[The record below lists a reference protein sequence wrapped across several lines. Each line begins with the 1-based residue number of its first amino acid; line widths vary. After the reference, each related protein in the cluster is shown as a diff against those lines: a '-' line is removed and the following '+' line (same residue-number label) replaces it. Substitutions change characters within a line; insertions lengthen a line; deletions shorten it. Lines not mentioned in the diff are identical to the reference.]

1 MEYVDASTLRKLST
15 SGDIIIVDA
24 SWASANDVERA
35 RAAHESERIPNA
47 TFYDH
52 DEVCDLSSPLPQ
64 AFPAAGGVRA
74 RRRRRTRGDEDARRG
89 DIREKRRVVRGGG
102 VCVRVLGIWTSRTG
116 DGAQGRDGGVEGGRL
131 RDGGRGG
138 DDARAGDGGVR
149 RRRIERNARG
159 GRNRDSSTRKIC

>member
-24 SWASANDVERA
+24 SWAIANDVERA

-64 AFPAAGGVRA
+64 AFPPREAFARGVEPREREYH
-74 RRRRRTRGDEDARRG
+74 RRRGLRRCCWVDGWFSVSVHRSAEDRR
-89 DIREKRRVVRGGG
+89 
-102 VCVRVLGIWTSRTG
+102 
-116 DGAQGRDGGVEGGRL
+116 
-131 RDGGRGG
+131 
-138 DDARAGDGGVR
+138 
-149 RRRIERNARG
+149 
-159 GRNRDSSTRKIC
+159 

>member
-24 SWASANDVERA
+24 SWAIANDVERA

-64 AFPAAGGVRA
+64 AFPPREAFARGGGGGLGATKTRDVAIYAKTARLA
-74 RRRRRTRGDEDARRG
+74 RRRRVRSRSWNMDIEDG
-89 DIREKRRVVRGGG
+89 
-102 VCVRVLGIWTSRTG
+102 
-116 DGAQGRDGGVEGGRL
+116 
-131 RDGGRGG
+131 
-138 DDARAGDGGVR
+138 
-149 RRRIERNARG
+149 
-159 GRNRDSSTRKIC
+159 